1 MLFGPCVQDPA
12 APFSA
17 SAGALCAGGAG
28 FVSAVIATLAASAKT
43 APAQDARR
51 AVPQVDK
58 LAVRMVTDNIV
69 IQFMPTEK
77 RDGLTIE
84 RKSGNTSPDKPPRTI
99 LNGEWGLAMHAQSFV
114 GARGAQ
120 RADRFRLHA
129 GSAASTTCRSSRS
142 IRRPST
148 RMVLSHGHY
157 DHFGGMVGFLNATKG
172 KLKSKMPFYVGGEDC
187 FCLRRNPGG
196 NFGALDRKAILDA
209 DLTLMMAAEPAIVA
223 DHAFTTG
230 RIGQTSFETPL
241 RATDEIVGI
250 FDGFGCFPEKMPAE
264 KNVGKYIP
272 DDFEHELATVYL
284 VKGKGLVVLTSCSH
298 RGVINT
304 VRQAMAASGIDKV
317 HAVIGGF
324 HVVPPLGD
332 DYINKTIE
340 EFRQIDPDYLMV
352 GHCTGDRFYDLAR
365 AALGDKVIHSAVG
378 TRFVFGA
385 NYEKAIARAFDGP
398 RHIQSKPGSLEARA
412 TATEAAAATAE
423 TRRAAT
429 ATAAARTAS
438 AAAPG
443 TTRGFIG
450 SRPSRCIFLR
460 ASLRARRIASA
471 FSRAFFSEGFS

>member
-1 MLFGPCVQDPA
+1 MLFGPCAQDPA
-12 APFSA
+12 ATFLSH
-17 SAGALCAGGAG
+17 AGTLCSGGAG

-43 APAQDARR
+43 APAKTLGR
-51 AVPQVDK
+51 AVPVVDK
-58 LAVRMVTDNIV
+58 LAVRIVTDNIV
-69 IQFMPTEK
+69 IQFIPTET
-77 RDGLTIE
+77 RNGVAIE
-84 RKSGNTSPDKPPRTI
+84 RKSGNTVPDKPPRTI

-114 GARGAQ
+114 GSEERNVLVDFGYTPEV
-120 RADRFRLHA
+120 LNNNL
-129 GSAASTTCRSSRS
+129 S
-142 IRRPST
+142 ILKIDPAT
-148 RMVLSHGHY
+148 FDALVLSHGHY
-157 DHFGGMVGFLNATKG
+157 DHFGGMVGFLNAHKS

-230 RIGQTSFETPL
+230 RIGQTSFEMPL

-272 DDFEHELATVYL
+272 DDFEHELATVYM

-304 VRQAMAASGIDKV
+304 VRQAIAASGIDKV

-332 DYINKTIE
+332 DYIEKTIA
-340 EFRQIDPDYLMV
+340 EFRDIDPDFLFV

-365 AALGDKVIHSAVG
+365 VALGGKVIHSAVG
-378 TRFVFGA
+378 TRFVFEMA
-385 NYEKAIARAFDGP
+385 
-398 RHIQSKPGSLEARA
+398 
-412 TATEAAAATAE
+412 
-423 TRRAAT
+423 
-429 ATAAARTAS
+429 
-438 AAAPG
+438 
-443 TTRGFIG
+443 
-450 SRPSRCIFLR
+450 
-460 ASLRARRIASA
+460 
-471 FSRAFFSEGFS
+471 

>member
-1 MLFGPCVQDPA
+1 MLFGPCVEGPL
-12 APFSA
+12 APFM
-17 SAGALCAGGAG
+17 SAGALCSGGAG
-28 FVSAVIATLAASAKT
+28 FVSAVIATLAAGAKT
-43 APAQDARR
+43 APAKSLGK
-51 AVPQVDK
+51 AVPQVDR

-69 IQFMPTEK
+69 IQFIPTEK

-84 RKSGNTSPDKPPRTI
+84 RKSGNTVPDKPPRTI
-99 LNGEWGLAMHAQSFV
+99 LNGEWGLAMHAQSFI
-114 GARGAQ
+114 GADERNVLVDFGYTPEVLLNNLAILKIDP
-120 RADRFRLHA
+120 ATFDAL
-129 GSAASTTCRSSRS
+129 
-142 IRRPST
+142 
-148 RMVLSHGHY
+148 VLSHGHY
-157 DHFGGMVGFLNATKG
+157 DHFGGMVGFLKATKG
-172 KLKSKMPFYVGGEDC
+172 KLKSRMPFYIGGEDT

-250 FDGFGCFPEKMPAE
+250 FDGFGCFPEKMPDE

-284 VKGKGLVVLTSCSH
+284 VKDKGLVVLTSCSH

-304 VRQAMAASGIDKV
+304 VRQAMQASGIDKV

-332 DYINKTIE
+332 DYINQTIE
-340 EFRQIDPDYLMV
+340 EFRQIDPDYLLV

-378 TRFVFGA
+378 TRFLFGT
-385 NYEKAIARAFDGP
+385 N
-398 RHIQSKPGSLEARA
+398 
-412 TATEAAAATAE
+412 
-423 TRRAAT
+423 
-429 ATAAARTAS
+429 
-438 AAAPG
+438 
-443 TTRGFIG
+443 
-450 SRPSRCIFLR
+450 
-460 ASLRARRIASA
+460 
-471 FSRAFFSEGFS
+471 

>member
-1 MLFGPCVQDPA
+1 MLFGPCVEGPL
-12 APFSA
+12 APFM
-17 SAGALCAGGAG
+17 SAGALCSGGAG
-28 FVSAVIATLAASAKT
+28 FVSAVIATLAAGAKT
-43 APAQDARR
+43 APAKSLGK
-51 AVPQVDK
+51 AVPQVDR

-69 IQFMPTEK
+69 IQFIPTEK

-84 RKSGNTSPDKPPRTI
+84 RKSGNTVPDKPPRTI
-99 LNGEWGLAMHAQSFV
+99 LNGEWGLAMHAQSFI
-114 GARGAQ
+114 GADERNVLVDFGYTPEVLLNNLAILKIDP
-120 RADRFRLHA
+120 ATFDAL
-129 GSAASTTCRSSRS
+129 
-142 IRRPST
+142 
-148 RMVLSHGHY
+148 VLSHGHY
-157 DHFGGMVGFLNATKG
+157 DHFGGMVGFLKATKG
-172 KLKSKMPFYVGGEDC
+172 KLKSRMPFYIGGEDT

-284 VKGKGLVVLTSCSH
+284 VKDKGLVVLTSCSH

-304 VRQAMAASGIDKV
+304 VRQAMEASGIDKV

-332 DYINKTIE
+332 DYINQTIE
-340 EFRQIDPDYLMV
+340 EFRQIDPDYLLV

-378 TRFVFGA
+378 TRFVF
-385 NYEKAIARAFDGP
+385 E
-398 RHIQSKPGSLEARA
+398 
-412 TATEAAAATAE
+412 TA
-423 TRRAAT
+423 
-429 ATAAARTAS
+429 
-438 AAAPG
+438 
-443 TTRGFIG
+443 
-450 SRPSRCIFLR
+450 
-460 ASLRARRIASA
+460 
-471 FSRAFFSEGFS
+471 